1 MVSIDIIVLERISKC
16 GQFMCM
22 KNIYFT
28 NVKNNSIIDRE
39 KELALFLFLF
49 SLDKNESKFYKAYN
63 IHL

>member
-1 MVSIDIIVLERISKC
+1 
-16 GQFMCM
+16 MCM